1 MDGSEFVGRVLFDDV
16 SDLGIEYDGARI
28 GVPISFDGSEGEVTV
43 YNAAEVGSIA
53 FTISFSAAVNL
64 LSTTTSLVA
73 LALIG
78 LNQF

>member
-1 MDGSEFVGRVLFDDV
+1 MGRVLFDDV
-16 SDLGIEYDGARI
+16 SDLGIEWEGARI
-28 GVPISFDGSEGEVTV
+28 GKPISFDGEEGEVVV

-53 FTISFSAAVNL
+53 FTISFSGAVNV

-78 LNQF
+78 LTQF